1 MGGGSGDGD
10 LPALYGD
17 GVEAASAEW
26 ILRPAAT
33 QCADVCAGLALRRLT
48 PSDKAAASGSRAR
61 GGGLLRVVVGG
72 LRRPEVLG
80 GRAASSRRGAAACG
94 ARRRRR
100 GAQGQPALLAE
111 FAGSKHLLRARV
123 GAGGAVTS
131 MESRR
136 CADND
141 PAHVQLTDG
150 VAKIGA

>member
-1 MGGGSGDGD
+1 MASRRATGNSSG
-10 LPALYGD
+10 Y
-17 GVEAASAEW
+17 
-26 ILRPAAT
+26 
-33 QCADVCAGLALRRLT
+33 
-48 PSDKAAASGSRAR
+48 
-61 GGGLLRVVVGG
+61 
-72 LRRPEVLG
+72 
-80 GRAASSRRGAAACG
+80 GRALLGFGHAAGGTWGEGTWGAPPEAQG
-94 ARRRRR
+94 A
-100 GAQGQPALLAE
+100 GQPALLAE